1 MWQAGDLVS
10 GYGTTDTCVAR
21 EKGMSGRQ
29 ARKVA
34 LQTPLAP
41 RFTVKL
47 KKVPRAIARSRV
59 VQASPLPPRCGAVC
73 VTMDEH
79 DLYMNLFVALAIMA
93 CILLPQF
100 MFRAPTT
107 TAEKK
112 HG

>member
-1 MWQAGDLVS
+1 MLHPHPPSRLCAVQLQTKKGSPSDCQSSVVLVS
-10 GYGTTDTCVAR
+10 C
-21 EKGMSGRQ
+21 
-29 ARKVA
+29 
-34 LQTPLAP
+34 LPL
-41 RFTVKL
+41 
-47 KKVPRAIARSRV
+47 
-59 VQASPLPPRCGAVC
+59 RCGAVC